1 MKRSLDRLPAEPMDR
16 FMRPFAQFLRIEA
29 AAGSVLLLC
38 TMIALTLSNSG
49 WRDVYMGLW
58 ETTVALRWGDAE
70 LSRSFKHWIIDGGM
84 TLFFFV
90 IALELKREM
99 VFGGLRN
106 LRSAAFSMAAAV
118 GGMVVPAVLFTWLR
132 GGGMEGRGWGVVMA
146 TDTAFVVGCL
156 ALLGSR
162 IPPSLRLFLL
172 SLAIFDDIGAIVVIA
187 IGYGGGI
194 DGVALGCGAA
204 SLFGV
209 LLMRSM
215 GIRHVAAYVVA
226 GVLAWLALDR
236 SGIHPTTAGMLLGL
250 MTPTGRWVSDSRL
263 KAILGKVVAYPLGDE
278 WAGDAEGRQDLRH
291 AGIAAREAF
300 SPLERLEL
308 ALHPWV
314 AFLVLPGFALA
325 SAGLPISQFTIDWP
339 LATAVTIGLFCGK
352 PLGVLSFAYVANALG
367 WAHRPAR
374 LTWMLIGGGA
384 MLTGIGFSMSLL
396 IAELA
401 LRADELGSAKVG
413 ILSAS
418 MLSAACGLATLTWLT
433 SKRHRSADASRSDR
447 SRRH

>member
-1 MKRSLDRLPAEPMDR
+1 
-16 FMRPFAQFLRIEA
+16 MRPFAQFLRVEA

-38 TMIALTLSNSG
+38 TVIALALSNSG
-49 WRDVYMGLW
+49 WRDTYMELW

-70 LSRSFKHWIIDGGM
+70 FSRSFKHWIIDGGM

-132 GGGMEGRGWGVVMA
+132 GGGMEGRAWGVVMA

-187 IGYGGGI
+187 IGYGSGI
-194 DGVALGCGAA
+194 DWLALGCVAV

-215 GIRHVAAYVVA
+215 GIRHVVAYIVA

-263 KAILGKVVAYPLGDE
+263 KAILGKVVAYPPGDDR
-278 WAGDAEGRQDLRH
+278 AGDSGDRQDLRR
-291 AGIAAREAF
+291 AGIAAR
-300 SPLERLEL
+300 
-308 ALHPWV
+308 
-314 AFLVLPGFALA
+314 
-325 SAGLPISQFTIDWP
+325 
-339 LATAVTIGLFCGK
+339 
-352 PLGVLSFAYVANALG
+352 
-367 WAHRPAR
+367 AR
-374 LTWMLIGGGA
+374 
-384 MLTGIGFSMSLL
+384 
-396 IAELA
+396 
-401 LRADELGSAKVG
+401 RACS
-413 ILSAS
+413 
-418 MLSAACGLATLTWLT
+418 T
-433 SKRHRSADASRSDR
+433 ASR
-447 SRRH
+447 